1 MAMSFNFVRYK
12 KIWFAI
18 SSVLV
23 IASLVLVVMW
33 GLNPGIEFTGGSSLK
48 ISYEQQPS
56 LEEVRDKLNSFNF
69 SYQARLMEGNAV
81 IVKIP
86 RKSVEQDLQNEII
99 NELGELGELKEES
112 KGFEMISSVI
122 GEELKNKTSLI
133 VFFSLLAILIYITFA
148 FRKISRPIPSWQY
161 GLATIIALFHDAMI
175 PLGVFAYLGHQ
186 YGVQITI
193 PIVTAL
199 LTVFGYSVN
208 DSVVIFDRVRENLMK
223 GEGVDYSSTVNF
235 ALNQTLTR
243 SLNTS
248 LTTLFVL
255 TAIFVI
261 GGTTLHYFSLALIL
275 GVVCGT
281 YSSLFLAAPLLVW
294 WRERNLTN

>member
-1 MAMSFNFVRYK
+1 MAMNFNFVRYK
-12 KIWFAI
+12 KIWFSI
-18 SSVLV
+18 SGILVL
-23 IASLVLVVMW
+23 ASLVLVIMW
-33 GLNPGIEFTGGSSLK
+33 GLNPGIEFTGGSSLQ

-56 LEEVRDKLNSFNF
+56 LEEVRNKMDEFDFPS
-69 SYQARLMEGNAV
+69 QVRLVGENEV
-81 IVKIP
+81 SVKIP
-86 RKSVEQDLQNEII
+86 RKSVDQDLQGRII
-99 NELGELGELKEES
+99 EKLGELGNLKEES

-133 VFFSLLAILIYITFA
+133 VFLSLAAILIYITFA

-161 GLATIIALFHDAMI
+161 GLATIIALFHDVMI
-175 PLGVFAYLGHQ
+175 PLGVFAYLGHY

-208 DSVVIFDRVRENLMK
+208 DTVVIFDRVRENLVK
-223 GEGVDYSSTVNF
+223 GEGVDYAATVNF

-243 SLNTS
+243 SINTS

-275 GVVCGT
+275 GVICGT

-294 WRERNLTN
+294 WRQRKIGS

>member
-1 MAMSFNFVRYK
+1 MAMSFNFVEYK
-12 KIWFAI
+12 KIWFSI
-18 SSVLV
+18 SSILVLT
-23 IASLVLVVMW
+23 SLVLVVMW
-33 GLNPGIEFTGGSSLK
+33 GLNPGIEFTGGSSL
-48 ISYEQQPS
+48 SVRYQEQPT
-56 LEEVRDKLNSFNF
+56 LEEVRDKMGEFDFPS
-69 SYQARLMEGNAV
+69 QVRLVGDKGV
-81 IVKIP
+81 VVQIP
-86 RKSVEQDLQNEII
+86 RKSVGQDLQGEITNKLREI
-99 NELGELGELKEES
+99 GEMQEES
-112 KGFEMISSVI
+112 QGFETISSVI

-133 VFFSLLAILIYITFA
+133 VFLSLFAILIYITFA

-161 GLATIIALFHDAMI
+161 GLATIIALFHDVMI

-208 DSVVIFDRVRENLMK
+208 DTVVIFDRVRENLVK

-243 SLNTS
+243 SINTS

-255 TAIFVI
+255 TAIFLV
-261 GGTTLHYFSLALIL
+261 GGSTLHYFSLALIL

-281 YSSLFLAAPLLVW
+281 YSSLFLAAPLLAW
-294 WRERNLTN
+294 WRERKITS